1 MIYVLIY
8 LGAIVLANLLVVWFG
23 PKVTIINALV
33 LIGLD
38 LTVRDRLHDR
48 WHHQQLWLKMFSLI
62 FAGSLITYMLNRSS
76 LTIGIASVVA
86 FSSAAIVDSIIYSLL
101 FKQKFL
107 IKANGSNVGGALVD
121 SVLFPTIAFGVFMPL
136 IILGQ
141 FLAKVFGGFFW
152 SMLLNRLRGDQRS
165 LKLVR

>member
-8 LGAIVLANLLVVWFG
+8 LSAIVLANLLVLWFG

-48 WHHQQLWLKMFSLI
+48 WHHRQLWLKMLLLI
-62 FAGSLITYMLNRSS
+62 FAGSLITYLLNRSS
-76 LTIGIASVVA
+76 LMIGIASVVA
-86 FSSAAIVDSIIYSLL
+86 FSSAALVDSIIYSIL
-101 FKQKFL
+101 FRKHFL

-136 IILGQ
+136 IVFGQ
-141 FLAKVFGGFFW
+141 FLAKVSGGFFW
-152 SMLLNRLRGDQRS
+152 SMVLDRLRR
-165 LKLVR
+165 RHRR

>member
-8 LGAIVLANLLVVWFG
+8 LSAIVLANLLVLWFG
-23 PKVTIINALV
+23 PKVTVINALV

-48 WHHQQLWLKMFSLI
+48 WHHRQLWLKMFLLI
-62 FAGSLITYMLNRSS
+62 FAGSLITYLLNRSS
-76 LTIGIASVVA
+76 LMIGIASVVA
-86 FSSAAIVDSIIYSLL
+86 FSSAAVVDSIIYSIL
-101 FKQKFL
+101 FRKQFL

-136 IILGQ
+136 ILIGQ
-141 FLAKVFGGFFW
+141 FLAKVSGGFFW
-152 SMLLNRLRGDQRS
+152 SMILDRLRRRQ
-165 LKLVR
+165 